1 MKQVSRSSVSFDK
14 LSSLFTR
21 ISDNRLLLHT
31 HVGEGSIQY
40 FKPEEGLQVNVW
52 NCLFSEGIE
61 LYNSGRL
68 ENKQRFFTL
77 AYIPDRNGLDFF
89 HKSSLFEKTIPWNS
103 LFFVSTVSDFKI
115 AIAPATRYRCIT
127 VSFSGDWLL
136 RVLQTNHTLQDTISR
151 IEKLETLQNITQEE
165 KKVLEELFHGVVP
178 QQYITS
184 FHIKTAVL
192 KLMCDFLY
200 RIKGEQPPEENS
212 GIHGTLDKVEQYLNQ
227 HITKEFAGTRALAEQ
242 FSVSESTLKRHFR
255 KKYGVTISAYITS
268 KKMQY
273 ARGLVGEKGMTMA
286 EASRMVGYRSVQ
298 NFKEV
303 FSKHF
308 KSMPMVGSAPKVM

>member
-1 MKQVSRSSVSFDK
+1 MKQVSQSRVSFDK

-21 ISDNRLLLHT
+21 TSDNRLLLHT

-40 FKPEEGLQVNVW
+40 FKPEKGLQVNVW
-52 NCLFSEGIE
+52 NCLFSKGIE

-68 ENKQRFFTL
+68 ENKQQFFTL
-77 AYIPDRNGLDFF
+77 AYIPDRTGLEIF
-89 HKSSLFEKTIPWNS
+89 HKSSLFEKSIPWNS
-103 LFFVSTVSDFKI
+103 LFVSTVSDFRLV
-115 AIAPATRYRCIT
+115 IAPATRYRCIT

-136 RVLQTNHTLQDTISR
+136 RVLQTSQTLQDTIGR
-151 IEKLETLQNITQEE
+151 VEKLEKLQNITQEE
-165 KKVLEELFHGVVP
+165 RKVLEELLHGVVS

-184 FHIKTAVL
+184 FHIKTVVL

-200 RIKGEQPPEENS
+200 RIKGEQPSEENS
-212 GIHGTLDKVEQYLNQ
+212 GIRGTLDKVEQYLDQ
-227 HITKEFAGTRALAEQ
+227 HITKEFAGTKALAEQ
-242 FSVSESTLKRHFR
+242 FSISESTLKRHFR

-273 ARGLVGEKGMTMA
+273 ARGLVGEKGMTIA

-308 KSMPMVGSAPKVM
+308 KSMLMVESAQKVM